1 MAVSGTDFVSVFCG
15 TNVSEAVART
25 GVVLVQTIEHKIR
38 DMTKVSVG
46 GSGSA
51 DNKLS
56 RPIYF
61 A

>member
-1 MAVSGTDFVSVFCG
+1 VAVSGTDFVFVFFG
-15 TNVSEAVART
+15 MNVSEAVART
-25 GVVLVQTIEHKIR
+25 GVVLVQTIERKIR
-38 DMTKVSVG
+38 DMTKASVG

-51 DNKLS
+51 DNKLG

>member
-1 MAVSGTDFVSVFCG
+1 MT
-15 TNVSEAVART
+15 VSEAVART

>member
-1 MAVSGTDFVSVFCG
+1 M
-15 TNVSEAVART
+15 NVSEAVART
-25 GVVLVQTIEHKIR
+25 GVVLVQTIERKIR
-38 DMTKVSVG
+38 DMTKASVG